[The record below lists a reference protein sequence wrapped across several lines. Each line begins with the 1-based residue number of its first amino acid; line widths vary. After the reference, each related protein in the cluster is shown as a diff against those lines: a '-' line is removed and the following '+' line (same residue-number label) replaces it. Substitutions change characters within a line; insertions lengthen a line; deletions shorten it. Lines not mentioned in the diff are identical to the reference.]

1 MAGARS
7 FTQLVSWQ
15 LADALRQEVL
25 KLTERPPFA
34 NRWKARDQVEDAI
47 DSVCRNIAE
56 GFGAETHAGFAAYLR
71 ISRRSLN
78 EVRDAF
84 RSALEKRFATTQELA
99 PGFGLMHRLFPALNN
114 FIAYLE
120 RTPNYRHRPRQ
131 PRTDTAKPASTGTAK
146 QASTD
151 TAKPPRTDKRKGA
164 CTDKRKGACTDERKS
179 ARTDERNGPTPGEQ
193 L

>member
-1 MAGARS
+1 MPGARA

-25 KLTERPPFA
+25 KLTGRPPLA
-34 NRWKARDQVEDAI
+34 NRWKTRDQVEDAV

-78 EVRDAF
+78 ELRDAF
-84 RSALEKRFATTQELA
+84 RSALQKRFATAQELA
-99 PGFGLMHRLFPALNN
+99 AAFSLMHRLFPALNN

-131 PRTDTAKPASTGTAK
+131 PRTDGAKPV
-146 QASTD
+146 TD
-151 TAKPPRTDKRKGA
+151 TAKPRRRDRAKRPGTDRAKRPRTDTAKQPRTDKR
-164 CTDKRKGACTDERKS
+164 
-179 ARTDERNGPTPGEQ
+179 
-193 L
+193 